1 MHLVEADEVEPGAP
15 QIPHNARK
23 KARRDFKEA
32 IGLKTIGPRR
42 PHVMQR
48 QDRADARDEGF
59 QRNMRTA
66 EIKSLQ
72 SAADDLLPKPGH

>member
-1 MHLVEADEVEPGAP
+1 
-15 QIPHNARK
+15 
-23 KARRDFKEA
+23 
-32 IGLKTIGPRR
+32 
-42 PHVMQR
+42 MQR